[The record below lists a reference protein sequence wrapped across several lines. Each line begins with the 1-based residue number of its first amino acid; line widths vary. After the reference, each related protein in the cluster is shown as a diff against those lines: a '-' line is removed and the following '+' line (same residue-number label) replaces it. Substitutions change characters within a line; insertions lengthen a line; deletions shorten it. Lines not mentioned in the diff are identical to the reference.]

1 MTGREPKAEQAYFRD
16 AGLVEQEWPY
26 SDGTPAPWD
35 EACKGLA
42 AGDEYVL
49 ATVRPD
55 GRPHAVPVLAVWVD
69 GALHFAAGAASRKAR
84 NLTENPHCV
93 ITTSS
98 LGLDLVVEGSVTQI
112 REDPRLQEV
121 ADAYATKY
129 SWHPAARDGLLQD
142 TEGAPTAGPPPY
154 NVYEVVPTVA
164 FAFPAETAITPTRWL
179 F

>member
-1 MTGREPKAEQAYFRD
+1 MSEREPKAEQAYYRD
-16 AGLVEQEWPY
+16 AGLFEHEWPY
-26 SDGTPAPWD
+26 SDGTPAAWA
-35 EACKGLA
+35 EARKGLA
-42 AGDEYVL
+42 AGDQYWL

-69 GALHFAAGAASRKAR
+69 GALHFAAGAATRKAR
-84 NLTENPHCV
+84 NLTANPHCV

-98 LGLDLVVEGSVTQI
+98 LGLDLVVEGSVTRV
-112 REDPRLQEV
+112 REDLRLQEV

-129 SWHPAARDGLLQD
+129 SWHPTASDGALQD
-142 TEGAPTAGPPPY
+142 TEGAPTAGPPPH